1 MTTKQTIPIL
11 SPEEIA
17 VRAGQQVPY
26 QHLPDRLDLFFDRET
41 RLRQRAAGHPM
52 RDFLLF
58 AAELTHVQHD
68 ILQRYPEVALPDMD
82 ALQAAARVARPPLP
96 AEHWPRD
103 PQWRTQF
110 RRLVE
115 QLLPRLDGNPAQASV
130 RKLQDIGD
138 EALEK
143 QADLLLHQ
151 VMFGLDMAAAPVI
164 AAALQVYWTHMVLTV
179 QQRYGNGAFSPFGRT
194 TVATLCPCCGSRP
207 TASITRIDATSGQ
220 YRYLHCSLCAT
231 QWHMVRIKCSHCEST
246 KGIHYQALQAA
257 DDESTEPL
265 RAAVEAETCDECR
278 HYLKIVR
285 MERNH
290 EVEPV
295 ADDLASITLDLLIS
309 EAGYQRYG
317 VNLLLLFGE
326 HESPPSH
333 TPPDSGGH

>member
-1 MTTKQTIPIL
+1 MTASQTIPLL

-26 QHLPDRLDLFFDRET
+26 QHLPDRLNLFFDRET

-68 ILQRYPEVALPDMD
+68 LLQNYPEVALPDTD
-82 ALQAAARVARPPLP
+82 ALQSAAQVAKPPLP

-103 PQWRTQF
+103 PQWRMQF

-115 QLLPRLDGNPAQASV
+115 QLLPRLKDNPARASV
-130 RKLQDIGD
+130 EKLQDISD
-138 EALEK
+138 EALEQ
-143 QADLLLHQ
+143 QADRLLNQ
-151 VMFGLDMAAAPVI
+151 VMFGLDMAAAPLV
-164 AAALQVYWTHMVLTV
+164 AAALQIYWTHLVLAI
-179 QQRYGNGAFSPFGRT
+179 QARYGNQGFSPFGRT
-194 TVATLCPCCGSRP
+194 SDATACPCCGSRP
-207 TASITRIDATSGQ
+207 TASVSRLDSTGGQ

-246 KGIHYQALQAA
+246 KGIHYHSMQVA
-257 DDESTEPL
+257 DARDDVPAKASI
-265 RAAVEAETCDECR
+265 EAETCDECN

-285 MERNH
+285 MERDH

-295 ADDLASITLDLLIS
+295 ADDLATLTLDLLVS
-309 EAGYQRYG
+309 EAGYLRHG

-326 HESPPSH
+326 PSEAGD
-333 TPPDSGGH
+333 PGDSGGP